1 MENKV
6 YVVRCSAGEWGDSCW
21 WISGIYSD
29 KRLAEAK
36 AGMMNSYAELAKMQ
50 RPFADK
56 NDDDLTDEESMA
68 VYLYWQEEVN
78 KGYEEW
84 KGAEV
89 VEYEL
94 NKEI

>member
-1 MENKV
+1 MLDKV
-6 YVVRCSAGEWGDSCW
+6 YVVICSGGEYDDWAW
-21 WISGIYSD
+21 WIAGIYSD

-36 AGMMNSYAELAKMQ
+36 AGMMNSYAELAKSQ

-56 NDDDLTDEESMA
+56 NDDDLTDEESKA
-68 VYLYWQEEVN
+68 IYLYWEEEVN
-78 KGYEEW
+78 KGYEDW
-84 KGAEV
+84 KGADV